1 MTSTPATPGPA
12 DPAAAD
18 STAPDLAA
26 ASASA
31 GGLGYEAA
39 RDELAQVVARLEQG
53 GVSLEE
59 SLRLWERGEQLADLC
74 LAWLVD
80 ARGRVDAAVA
90 ARSEHRTNG

>member
-1 MTSTPATPGPA
+1 MTSTPATSAPGDPSA
-12 DPAAAD
+12 GATTGAPAARE
-18 STAPDLAA
+18 
-26 ASASA
+26 
-31 GGLGYEAA
+31 LGYEAA

-74 LAWLVD
+74 LAWLAD